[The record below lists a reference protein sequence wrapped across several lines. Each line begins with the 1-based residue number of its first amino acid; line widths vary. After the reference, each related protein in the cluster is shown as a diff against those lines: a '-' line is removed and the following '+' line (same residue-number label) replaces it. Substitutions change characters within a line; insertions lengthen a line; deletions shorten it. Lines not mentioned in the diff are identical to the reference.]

1 MVNQNVIQ
9 TIADEYEIW
18 INLQGFSIFLVWCFA
33 GRAGCL
39 MSVSY
44 RLSNGYFYKIEN
56 IQQSSRGRDS
66 VHSLRNENSSL
77 RKFAGFKFYVEWY
90 SCLIN
95 VGSSNTRCS
104 TKSISVPR
112 WRNLQFFNELI
123 NYCFI
128 FPWQCG
134 WSKPYNY
141 IQNVV
146 NLKISFMLRGWW
158 PEFGEQ
164 MISATNTNLRN
175 VIIMHIQKLTSQK
188 HNIQIQYNLNTTYN
202 KISLTYLQAASN
214 TISWWPWKR
223 CWDFRWKIDG
233 NWWMD
238 KLTCRLKSGHRV
250 HYLFVNRRSAL
261 VIELLGKESDNGH

>member
-1 MVNQNVIQ
+1 MVSQNVIQ

-77 RKFAGFKFYVEWY
+77 RNFAGFKFYVEWY

-146 NLKISFMLRGWW
+146 NLNISFMLRGWW

-164 MISATNTNLRN
+164 MISATNTNLRS
-175 VIIMHIQKLTSQK
+175 VFIMHVQKLTSNKHITQHSTFTNKFTDCFK
-188 HNIQIQYNLNTTYN
+188 HNILMTMTTTFRCSPEN
-202 KISLTYLQAASN
+202 SWYL
-214 TISWWPWKR
+214 I
-223 CWDFRWKIDG
+223 
-233 NWWMD
+233 
-238 KLTCRLKSGHRV
+238 SGHADDMVSTAFLQIDIGHWTIRRWLV
-250 HYLFVNRRSAL
+250 TRISFV
-261 VIELLGKESDNGH
+261 KQ